1 MGQIHLETNLEFN
14 QNKIKTLNKKLNV
27 DMYHAKFRGG
37 KAFATDQKI
46 REFKKLLWRS
56 KCFDKI
62 KKKRIRPLQL
72 IKNAAEN
79 MNTTSSVKY
88 GISPENMEKKKLK
101 FKFMNCLL

>member
-46 REFKKLLWRS
+46 REFKKLL
-56 KCFDKI
+56 
-62 KKKRIRPLQL
+62 
-72 IKNAAEN
+72 
-79 MNTTSSVKY
+79 
-88 GISPENMEKKKLK
+88 
-101 FKFMNCLL
+101 